1 MSDSE
6 EDCIET
12 LKELYEL
19 NVLKGVKSPKYHH
32 NASLLNRVS
41 LWSVPFISGSVRTE
55 V

>member
-19 NVLKGVKSPKYHH
+19 DVLKNVKSPKYHH
-32 NASLLNRVS
+32 NASLLDRVS
-41 LWSVPFISGSVRTE
+41 LWSVLFISESVRAGI
-55 V
+55 